1 MVIKSF
7 NTYHPIFA
15 VYLSVLI
22 SVLFHPA
29 LAIRSIP
36 SGAHRAQ
43 RRPALSCTERGHHPE
58 YQGSKKACLASWGV
72 SSEGCSFGAS
82 QRNRDAAAE
91 VNEISQKTVKRGS
104 VGQGILGRV
113 RDWSVC

>member
-1 MVIKSF
+1 M
-7 NTYHPIFA
+7 
-15 VYLSVLI
+15 
-22 SVLFHPA
+22 LFHPA
-29 LAIRSIP
+29 LAIRSVS
-36 SGAHRAQ
+36 SGAHRAL
-43 RRPALSCTERGHHPE
+43 RRPGLSCTERGHHPE
-58 YQGSKKACLASWGV
+58 YQGTKKACLASWGV

>member
-1 MVIKSF
+1 MS
-7 NTYHPIFA
+7 
-15 VYLSVLI
+15 
-22 SVLFHPA
+22 FHPA

-58 YQGSKKACLASWGV
+58 YQGTKKACLASWGV

>member
-1 MVIKSF
+1 MF
-7 NTYHPIFA
+7 
-15 VYLSVLI
+15 
-22 SVLFHPA
+22 FHPA
-29 LAIRSIP
+29 LGIRSIS
-36 SGAHRAQ
+36 SGAHRVL
-43 RRPALSCTERGHHPE
+43 RIPGLSCTERGHQPE
-58 YQGSKKACLASWGV
+58 YQGAKKACLAGWGV

-91 VNEISQKTVKRGS
+91 VNEISQKTVTRGS